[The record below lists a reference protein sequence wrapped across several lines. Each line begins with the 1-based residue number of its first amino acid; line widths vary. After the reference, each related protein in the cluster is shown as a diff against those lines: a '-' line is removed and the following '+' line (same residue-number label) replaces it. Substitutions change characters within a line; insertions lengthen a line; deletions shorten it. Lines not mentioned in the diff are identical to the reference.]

1 MNMTIEPSRARYRTA
16 VAMQRLGNA
25 LGVELNP
32 QFEDCELLER
42 LATQA
47 ERWRML
53 DQCVRDREE
62 TSDER
67 SPEDIYESTE

>member
-1 MNMTIEPSRARYRTA
+1 MSRIEPSAARYRTA

-32 QFEDCELLER
+32 QFDDCELLER
-42 LATQA
+42 MALQA

-53 DQCVRDREE
+53 DEKASEPTHEKVQ
-62 TSDER
+62 
-67 SPEDIYESTE
+67 P